1 MMSVDAE
8 FWMLVISACAAV
20 IPWAFSIHA
29 KVAVIADT
37 VQRMP
42 EMFEELKETLADHEA
57 RLEMHEQE
65 IKTLKDKAAPG
76 H

>member
-1 MMSVDAE
+1 MNAD
-8 FWMLVISACAAV
+8 FWMIAVAVGAAV

-57 RLEMHEQE
+57 RLEVHEQE
-65 IKTLKDKAAPG
+65 IQTLKNKAAPS

>member
-1 MMSVDAE
+1 MNAD
-8 FWMLVISACAAV
+8 FWMSAVAVGAAV

-57 RLEMHEQE
+57 RLEVHEQE
-65 IKTLKDKAAPG
+65 IKTLKDKAASS

>member
-1 MMSVDAE
+1 MSLETE
-8 FWMLVISACAAV
+8 FWMLIISACAAV

-37 VQRMP
+37 VQKVP
-42 EMFEELKETLADHEA
+42 EMFDELKETLADHEA
-57 RLEMHEQE
+57 RLEVHEQE
-65 IKTLKDKAAPG
+65 IKTLKDKAAPS

>member
-1 MMSVDAE
+1 MNVDAE
-8 FWMLVISACAAV
+8 LWMLIISACAAV
-20 IPWAFSIHA
+20 VPWAFSIHA

-57 RLEMHEQE
+57 RLEVHEQE
-65 IKTLKDKAAPG
+65 IQTLKNKAAPS

>member
-1 MMSVDAE
+1 MI
-8 FWMLVISACAAV
+8 VITAAAAV

-42 EMFEELKETLADHEA
+42 EMFEELKDTLADHEA
-57 RLEMHEQE
+57 RLEVHEKE
-65 IKTLKDKAAPG
+65 IASLKNKAASS

>member
-1 MMSVDAE
+1 MTADAE
-8 FWMLVISACAAV
+8 LWMVGISVAAAV

-37 VQRMP
+37 VQKVP
-42 EMFEELKETLADHEA
+42 EMFDELKETLADHEA
-57 RLEMHEQE
+57 RLEVHEQE
-65 IKTLKDKAAPG
+65 IKTLKDKAAPS